1 MYIPLSYQ
9 DFSVSLLHEKE
20 RSDSGRDDNEIPL
33 SERIG
38 TGIQSGSP
46 LSDMEREAFIET
58 IRDLKESIRN
68 ANEMIRSLQ
77 SELDRSN
84 RLSERYLSLITDLR
98 SVIADLRKKLDEREK
113 EISDLRDLNNR
124 HNKMAFGEKSTSR
137 RHKRPSP
144 KTSREEEKED
154 CEGPG
159 AGTPDKS
166 GQASNRQPEETLDK
180 TKVKSEHLDAKRGPR
195 GPYTQMDAARKIV
208 LESSLE
214 GVPPDWVFD
223 HFKDVDEYNRISY
236 VELKRFR
243 VAVFKDRYGVY
254 HEYYR
259 LLHPEIDGSM
269 PRANVIPGTHLTPDL
284 FADIVSDVYQLHTP
298 VYRERIRNILDKF
311 TVSNNTIA
319 NALKIGA
326 GMLAPILLKLKSRLL
341 KVKSVLNIDETWIRV
356 RIKALNDGTKLGH
369 YYKKY
374 VWALVNKP
382 ENVTYFF
389 YDNDEDDSRGSRPIE
404 TFLGGFLGSI
414 QSDGYVVYK
423 HLAEVNPQCEF
434 ILCWAHVRNKF
445 AMTFEANKDADAD
458 WFVRKIGELYK
469 IEAECILRH
478 LKPHEIKKRRSRDD
492 VTRILASIY
501 ERAMELLNGKRK
513 HYGEM
518 MRKSLSYMVG
528 GWEKLL
534 NYRKDGRYTIDNM
547 LVERA
552 IRPFTIHR
560 KNSLFFS
567 SEEGVET
574 ALTFL
579 TLIETCKNVG
589 LNARD
594 YIATTIKLLID
605 GNKNYDD
612 LVPMSM
618 AV

>member
-1 MYIPLSYQ
+1 MKKKDQ
-9 DFSVSLLHEKE
+9 TVEE
-20 RSDSGRDDNEIPL
+20 MVMRSHYLNALEQESKAEESL
-33 SERIG
+33 SE
-38 TGIQSGSP
+38 
-46 LSDMEREAFIET
+46 MEREAFIET
-58 IRDLKESIRN
+58 IQDLKESMRN

-77 SELDRSN
+77 DMVRGLQSELERSRFQADR
-84 RLSERYLSLITDLR
+84 YQSLIGDLR
-98 SVIADLRKKLDEREK
+98 SVIADLQKKLEEREK

-124 HNKMAFGEKSTSR
+124 HNKMSFGDKSTSR
-137 RHKRPSP
+137 RYKKRPSQ
-144 KTSREEEKED
+144 KRGRDEEKED
-154 CEGPG
+154 CEGPDSVMS
-159 AGTPDKS
+159 DK
-166 GQASNRQPEETLDK
+166 PEAEPSEESLDK

-195 GPYTQMDAARKIV
+195 GPYTPMDAARKVV

-214 GVPPDWVFD
+214 GVPTDWVFD
-223 HFKDVDEYNRISY
+223 HFKDVDEYSRVSY
-236 VELKRFR
+236 IKFKRYR
-243 VAVFKDRYGVY
+243 VAVFKDKEGVY

-259 LLHPEIDGSM
+259 PLHPEKDNTM
-269 PRANVIPGTHLTPDL
+269 PRMNVIPGTHLTPEL

-298 VYRERIRNILDKF
+298 VYRERIRHILDKF

-326 GMLAPILLKLKSRLL
+326 RMFAPVLLKLKSKLL
-341 KVKSVLNIDETWIRV
+341 KVKSVLNIDETWIKV
-356 RIKALNDGTKLGH
+356 RIKIRNDGTKLGH

-374 VWALVNKP
+374 VWALVNKL

-445 AMTFEANKDADAD
+445 AMTFEANKDADAE
-458 WFVRKIGELYK
+458 WFVMKIGELYK
-469 IEAECILRH
+469 IEAECILKR
-478 LKPHEIKKRRSRDD
+478 LKPHEIKKRRSQDD
-492 VTRILASIY
+492 VTRILTSIY
-501 ERAMELLNGKRK
+501 ERAVKLLNSKRK

-518 MRKSLSYMVG
+518 MRKSLSYMVN
-528 GWEKLL
+528 GWEKLQ

-594 YIATTIKLLID
+594 YIAATIRLLME

>member
-1 MYIPLSYQ
+1 MKKKDLTVEEMIMKSHYLNALEQESKA
-9 DFSVSLLHEKE
+9 EA
-20 RSDSGRDDNEIPL
+20 
-33 SERIG
+33 
-38 TGIQSGSP
+38 P

-180 TKVKSEHLDAKRGPR
+180 TKVKSEHLDAQRGPR

-259 LLHPEIDGSM
+259 PLHPEIDDSM

-567 SEEGVET
+567 SEEGIET